1 MIHLYSWVVVCNYL
15 LVILQ
20 RNDVVNVSA
29 KCLFNTGNLITA
41 LAFCLFGFLTPFFSM
56 HSHNQVSYWYCCS
69 VAKLYQTLCNPK
81 DCSTPG
87 LPVLLLEF
95 AQTHIH
101 WVSDAIQ
108 PSHSL
113 SSPFSSC
120 PQSFPA
126 PGSFP
131 MSLLL
136 ASGGQSTGVS
146 ASVHPVNIQ
155 DWFPLGLTG
164 LTSLLSKGLSRVF
177 SSTTVRRINSL
188 ALRLLYGPTLTSI
201 HDYWKKN
208 IALTIWTFAS
218 NGMSLLFSTLSRFVI
233 AFLPKSKHLLISWL
247 QSLSTPIV

>member
-1 MIHLYSWVVVCNYL
+1 M
-15 LVILQ
+15 
-20 RNDVVNVSA
+20 
-29 KCLFNTGNLITA
+29 
-41 LAFCLFGFLTPFFSM
+41 
-56 HSHNQVSYWYCCS
+56 
-69 VAKLYQTLCNPK
+69 

-87 LPVLLLEF
+87 LSVHHEHPELT
-95 AQTHIH
+95 QTHVPR
-101 WVSDAIQ
+101 VSDAIQ

-113 SSPFSSC
+113 SPPFSSC

-218 NGMSLLFSTLSRFVI
+218 KGMSLLFSTLSRFVI
-233 AFLPKSKHLLISWL
+233 AFLPKSKHLLISWPQSPIHSDSGAPEKKICHCFHFFPIDL
-247 QSLSTPIV
+247 PWSDGTGCHELSFLNVEFKPTVSLPLSLSSRGSLVLLHFLT

>member
-1 MIHLYSWVVVCNYL
+1 M
-15 LVILQ
+15 
-20 RNDVVNVSA
+20 SA

-41 LAFCLFGFLTPFFSM
+41 LVFCLFGFLTPFFSI
-56 HSHNQVSYWYCCS
+56 HSHHQVSCCYCYS
-69 VAKLYQTLCNPK
+69 VAKLCQTLCNPK

-87 LPVLLLEF
+87 FPVLLLEF

-113 SSPFSSC
+113 SPPFSSC
-120 PQSFPA
+120 RQSFPA

-136 ASGGQSTGVS
+136 ASGGQSIGVS
-146 ASVHPVNIQ
+146 ASVYPVNIQ

-188 ALRLLYGPTLTSI
+188 ARRLLYGPTLTSI
-201 HDYWKKN
+201 YDYWKKKH

-218 NGMSLLFSTLSRFVI
+218 KGMSLLFSTLSRFVI
-233 AFLPKSKHLLISWL
+233 AFLPKSKHLLISRV
-247 QSLSTPIV
+247 QSLSTPII